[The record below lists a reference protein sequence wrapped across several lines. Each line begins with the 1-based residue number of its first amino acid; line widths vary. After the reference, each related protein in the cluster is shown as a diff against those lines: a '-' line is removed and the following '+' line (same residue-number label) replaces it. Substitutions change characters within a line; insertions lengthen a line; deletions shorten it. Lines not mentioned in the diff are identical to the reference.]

1 MITLMDSLYQG
12 LHIYGLSKGS
22 NSSNIS
28 NPSMVTMKE
37 MPTTIIPL
45 GKKCEFL
52 IMLCV
57 CHFSSGGVYR
67 VEIGQHMW
75 MYCI

>member
-12 LHIYGLSKGS
+12 LHICGLSKGS

-37 MPTTIIPL
+37 MPTQIIPL
-45 GKKCEFL
+45 EKKCELL
-52 IMLCV
+52 IMSRV
-57 CHFSSGGVYR
+57 CHFSSGGVFR
-67 VEIGQHMW
+67 VDIGQHIW
-75 MYCI
+75 MYFI